1 MTEGLQQCIIFEHP
15 YF

>member
-1 MTEGLQQCIIFEHP
+1 MTEGFQQCIIFEHP